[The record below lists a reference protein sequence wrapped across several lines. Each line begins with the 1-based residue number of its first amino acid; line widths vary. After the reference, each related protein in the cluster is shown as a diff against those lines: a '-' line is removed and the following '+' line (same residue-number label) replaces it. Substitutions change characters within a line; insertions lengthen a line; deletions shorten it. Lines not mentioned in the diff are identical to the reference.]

1 MDFYFYKHKS
11 ETVDTKKIEKILS
24 NDEVTIQKNNSIFKY
39 TKNCQTH
46 VDDIHYLF
54 FSGRV
59 LYDNLDFSESKKQFI
74 EDIKNLNWPLPDS
87 IHGYFSGFLNNND
100 NTYIFTDP
108 IGLYNLLIP

>member
-54 FSGRV
+54 FSV
-59 LYDNLDFSESKKQFI
+59 ESFMI
-74 EDIKNLNWPLPDS
+74 I
-87 IHGYFSGFLNNND
+87 
-100 NTYIFTDP
+100 
-108 IGLYNLLIP
+108 